1 MIQQYLDQALFYGQQ
16 YTDQGSVAT
25 YIPELANVDST
36 KTGICLLTK
45 NGQCYTSGHADEYF
59 TIQSISKILNLAIAL
74 QKFGYKEIFEKV
86 KLEPSG
92 DKFNAIIKLDTD
104 SHIPF
109 NPMIN
114 SGAIVIVDFLQPVY
128 TFEEIL
134 EYAKKLCM
142 DDNLFL
148 DENVYHSELA
158 TGSRNRSIAYL
169 LHSKGLI
176 HDNIEEVIDLY
187 FKLCSIR
194 VSAKSLAGFGLIL
207 ANDGVNPFTGEVLL
221 EKGITK
227 VVKTLMLTCGLYD
240 GSGEFAVKAGI
251 PAKSGVGGGILSF
264 VNHQAGIGTY
274 GPALDA
280 KGNSIAGIRTL
291 EHLSQN
297 LHLHILD
304 ENPFFSSLI
313 TNTKE

>member
-1 MIQQYLDQALFYGQQ
+1 MIQQYLDQALSYGQQ
-16 YTDQGSVAT
+16 FVHQGEVAT
-25 YIPELANVDST
+25 YIPELANADPT
-36 KTGICLLTK
+36 KTGICVITK
-45 NGQCYTSGHADEYF
+45 TGKCYTAGASDEYF

-74 QKFGYKEIFEKV
+74 QTYGYSEVFGKV

-92 DKFNAIIKLDTD
+92 DKFNSIIKLDTD

-114 SGAIVIVDFLQPVY
+114 SGAIVVVDFLQPKY
-128 TFEEIL
+128 SFDEIL
-134 EYAKKLCM
+134 EYAKKLCL
-142 DDNLFL
+142 DDTLSL
-148 DENVYHSELA
+148 DDSVYHSELA

-176 HDNIEEVIDLY
+176 HDNVEEVIDLY

-194 VSAKSLAGFGLIL
+194 VSTKSLAGFGLVL

-221 EKGITK
+221 EKGIAK

-240 GSGEFAVKAGI
+240 GSGEFAVRVGI
-251 PAKSGVGGGILSF
+251 PAKSGVGGGIMSF
-264 VNHQAGIGTY
+264 VNHEAGIGVF
-274 GPALDA
+274 GPALDP
-280 KGNSIAGIRTL
+280 KGNSIAGIRML
-291 EHLSQN
+291 QYLSEH

-304 ENPFFSSLI
+304 NDPFFSTLVHE
-313 TNTKE
+313 TKE

>member
-1 MIQQYLDQALFYGQQ
+1 MIQTYLDQALAYGQQ
-16 YTDQGSVAT
+16 YTKQGEVAS
-25 YIPELANVDST
+25 YIPELANADKS
-36 KTGICLLTK
+36 KIGICILTK
-45 NGQCYTSGHADEYF
+45 NGNCYSSGVSDEYF

-74 QKFGYKEIFEKV
+74 QKHGYQEVFGKV

-114 SGAIVIVDFLQPVY
+114 SGAIVVVDFLQPY
-128 TFEEIL
+128 YSFEEIL
-134 EYAKKLCM
+134 AYAKKLCM
-142 DDNLFL
+142 DENLSL
-148 DENVYHSELA
+148 DESVYHSERA

-207 ANDGVNPFTGEVLL
+207 ANDGINPFTGEVLL
-221 EKGITK
+221 EKGIAK

-264 VNHQAGIGTY
+264 VNHQAGIGTF
-274 GPALDA
+274 GPSLDA
-280 KGNSIAGIRTL
+280 KGNSIAGIRML

-304 ENPFFSSLI
+304 EDTLFSTLI
-313 TNTKE
+313 TETKE